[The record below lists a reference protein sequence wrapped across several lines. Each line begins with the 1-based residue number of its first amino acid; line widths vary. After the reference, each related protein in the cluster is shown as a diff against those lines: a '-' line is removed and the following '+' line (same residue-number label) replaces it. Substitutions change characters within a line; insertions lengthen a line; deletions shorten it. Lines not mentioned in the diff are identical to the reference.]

1 MTSFASHTGTRSHTF
16 LMLVLCILTNHHE
29 CRLLILASS
38 FRDVAMLSSRASA
51 HIPQAHSSILSALNL
66 PMCSQKPAAITPLSP
81 NLQAIFFLCKMLQ
94 RLHPAPR
101 STSLFTQNKTGQQ
114 KKKRK
119 REKKCSKNSVLDSGT
134 CLTASKQL
142 ITQS

>member
-1 MTSFASHTGTRSHTF
+1 MTSFASHTGTRSHTS
-16 LMLVLCILTNHHE
+16 LMLVLCILTNHHD

-38 FRDVAMLSSRASA
+38 FRDIAMLSSRASA

-66 PMCSQKPAAITPLSP
+66 PTCSQKPAAITPLSP
-81 NLQAIFFLCKMLQ
+81 NLQSIFLLCKMFQ
-94 RLHPAPR
+94 RLYPAPR

-114 KKKRK
+114 KK